1 MAEESHLFVFRMPC
15 VGRPLTFPSMRVR
28 EPKPVNLAF
37 IGATACQLGIFA
49 DEADLVQQYIR
60 PKRPPEKE
68 YLVLCYETIQYGER
82 SKNGPFM

>member
-1 MAEESHLFVFRMPC
+1 MVEESHLFVFRMPC

-49 DEADLVQQYIR
+49 DEADLV
-60 PKRPPEKE
+60 
-68 YLVLCYETIQYGER
+68 
-82 SKNGPFM
+82 